1 MSGIRRAVKKS
12 RTQSPD
18 KPILPVPY
26 KNNFMIII
34 HCDEVNEVS
43 QEKYDRLIDQ
53 IDLIQ
58 LECPYCNHSGTTVH
72 CYYDRLVKD
81 KFGPFKLLVLRVRCR
96 FCKKTHAILPET
108 IVPYSSVTFEDT
120 IFIVLSE
127 SSELNEDP
135 LQKNLFLDYS
145 DVYRIRRNFKRIWK
159 DRLLSF
165 DLLIDN
171 QISQRCIEIFKRQ
184 FMQIHCTLCG
194 EYRMNH
200 FT

>member
-1 MSGIRRAVKKS
+1 
-12 RTQSPD
+12 
-18 KPILPVPY
+18 
-26 KNNFMIII
+26 MIII

-43 QEKYDRLIDQ
+43 QENYDRLIKQ

-58 LECPYCNHSGTTVH
+58 LECPHCNHTGTKVH
-72 CYYDRLVKD
+72 CYYDRPVKE
-81 KFGPFKLLVLRVRCR
+81 KSGYFRLLVLRVQCQ
-96 FCKKTHAILPET
+96 FCEKTHAILPET
-108 IVPYSSVTFEDT
+108 IVPYSSVPLEDT
-120 IFIVLSE
+120 ITIILSE

-145 DVYRIRRNFKRIWK
+145 DVYRIRRNFKKFWK

-165 DLLIDN
+165 DLLIEN

-194 EYRMNH
+194 IYYQNH